1 MDPKVATDLTH
12 YTLTGAADWTML
24 ATVGGASLLVI
35 QMIIML
41 LIATIYKTLPKHTD
55 LQEQREALN
64 ADLQRM
70 AKSFEAVLEKHIFR
84 EQAARES
91 KDDSV
96 VATFEKQRSECSKRF
111 DRQFNEMLS
120 QIREI
125 GKQQ

>member
-55 LQEQREALN
+55 LQKQREALN
-64 ADLQRM
+64 DDLQRM
-70 AKSFEAVLEKHIFR
+70 AKSFEAVLERHIFR